1 MKNTLFC
8 FVISMFLSNAL
19 LMPFLAAANNGTG
32 DDSSENGS
40 WSNILRTRTEELHDY
55 FSQIDLYEEMLRKAS
70 RELEQVT
77 SETETRNH
85 QIRFLFL
92 NNVMSPYHYRLMRK
106 EYYRNISKFRTQ
118 LDQVRIFKKSN
129 ERYSDLLNNMLG
141 DIRSLEAKPLNQ
153 EDLNV
158 LKELNATL
166 AMIAARLEKAGRII
180 KTTLEPAE
188 KLSSNLE
195 SQEEELRNEVPDKMK
210 HYFLQ
215 KNRRIFTYSTAIV
228 INDLKL
234 WAKRYLRS
242 MQERLPNNL
251 ADYKDLLLLLILAG
265 IPIYLLL
272 RRSVVKICKSAD
284 IPHKGRSVL
293 LRSFLS
299 AVPAFILFIYGL
311 LMVPFPENIITS
323 RLSVILGTLAF
334 MDFAWALSI
343 IRAKDLTP
351 SYSPLLPVFL
361 IYALNVSYEI
371 LDLSIMFLFLIWP
384 LTLILFMEPLRQV
397 KNKELP
403 RLEKN
408 LASISFWGVFIAMA
422 ISLLG
427 YLFLSILLVFA
438 FLIFSIGLQLA
449 SNMSYFSN
457 RLIVEMQKAI
467 RSDLLKVVILGLGVP
482 VIWSGILVI
491 SAFWFADQLVDP
503 IAVLQ
508 LLGTGIAVFGINLN
522 ILRLI
527 SGIFLF
533 FVFKTVTSVIH
544 NILEHVRS
552 NSVDA
557 STVHSLKS
565 VSSYVLWCIY
575 CVALLYLIGFSLTS
589 LTVIAGGL
597 SLGIGFGLQ
606 HIVNNF
612 ISGLLI
618 IFGGTV
624 RQGDIIQMDNIMAK
638 VLEINVRST
647 TIQTMD
653 NALIAVPNSDM
664 LNTKII
670 NWTRN
675 DLVVKKEIKIGV
687 AYGSDVEKVRSVL
700 MEAARNHQNVLKSP
714 EPVVWF
720 SQFGNSTLDFSLFV
734 WIDNINIAGKV
745 ISDLNYTIDRR
756 SREENIVMAFPQLE
770 ISVKNQTRSNASI

>member
-8 FVISMFLSNAL
+8 FVISIFLSNAL
-19 LMPFLAAANNGTG
+19 LMPFHATAQDETADLTTENARW
-32 DDSSENGS
+32 SE
-40 WSNILRTRTEELHDY
+40 ILRTRGEELNDY
-55 FSQIDLYEEMLRKAS
+55 FTQLDLYEDMLWKECGS
-70 RELEQVT
+70 LEQVT

-106 EYYRNISKFRTQ
+106 EYYRNIAKFTVQ
-118 LDQVRIFKKSN
+118 LDQVRMLKKSN
-129 ERYSDLLNNMLG
+129 EMFSHLLNNMIA
-141 DIRSLEAKPLNQ
+141 DIKSLESRPLSTENLNMLK
-153 EDLNV
+153 DLNT
-158 LKELNATL
+158 TL
-166 AMIAARLEKAGRII
+166 ALIAGRLD
-180 KTTLEPAE
+180 KTRMMLERTLEIAQ
-188 KLSSNLE
+188 KFSSDVE
-195 SQEEELRNEVPDKMK
+195 SQEEDLKKGIPDKMK

-215 KNRRIFTYSTAIV
+215 KNRRFSTYSAAMV
-228 INDLKL
+228 INDFNI
-234 WAKRYLRS
+234 WTKRYVRS
-242 MQERLPNNL
+242 MRERLPGDLDDFKN
-251 ADYKDLLLLLILAG
+251 LLLLLILGG
-265 IPIYLLL
+265 IPIYVLL
-272 RRSVVKICKSAD
+272 RRTVVRVCRNAD
-284 IPHKGRSVL
+284 VPEKGRTVL
-293 LRSFLS
+293 LRTLLS
-299 AVPAFILFIYGL
+299 AVPAFVLFIYGFT
-311 LMVPFPENIITS
+311 VPFPENVITS
-323 RLSVILGTLAF
+323 RLSIIAGTLAF
-334 MDFAWALSI
+334 MDFAWALSL
-343 IRAKDLTP
+343 IRARNYIP
-351 SYSPLLPVFL
+351 SYPPLLPVFL
-361 IYALNVSYEI
+361 IYALNMSYEI
-371 LDLSIMFLFLIWP
+371 LDFSVMLLFLIWP
-384 LTLILFMEPLRQV
+384 VTIALFLEPLRRIRNQQ
-397 KNKELP
+397 LP

-408 LASISFWGVFIAMA
+408 LAWFSFWGMFIAMA
-422 ISLLG
+422 ISLFG

-438 FLIFSIGLQLA
+438 LLIFSIGLQLA
-449 SNMSYFSN
+449 SNLSYFSSK
-457 RLIVEMQKAI
+457 LMIEIQKAI
-467 RSDLLKVVILGLGVP
+467 SSDILKVVILGLGVP
-482 VIWSGILVI
+482 VIWSGVLLV

-503 IAVLQ
+503 LAMLQ
-508 LLGTGIAVFGINLN
+508 LLGTSISVLGINLN
-522 ILRLI
+522 ILRLLT
-527 SGIFLF
+527 GTFLF
-533 FVFKTVTSVIH
+533 FVFKTATNVLHSL
-544 NILEHVRS
+544 LEHVRS
-552 NSVDA
+552 NSVEA

-575 CVALLYLIGFSLTS
+575 CVVLLYLIGFSLTS

-675 DLVVKKEIKIGV
+675 DLIVKKEIKIGV
-687 AYGSDVEKVRSVL
+687 AYGSDVEKVRNVL

-714 EPVVWF
+714 EPLVWF

-734 WIDNINIAGKV
+734 WIDNINIAGRV

-756 SREENIVMAFPQLE
+756 FREENIVMAFPQLE